1 MQHVCYTGPLVP
13 ETNRKNIIVKINQAL
28 QFTVLLLTN
37 LFPISFISTTL
48 KSKCIFFT
56 KQNIYELKYGVVPV
70 SVSVSVRSIIM
81 LSVHK

>member
-37 LFPISFISTTL
+37 LSPISFISTTL